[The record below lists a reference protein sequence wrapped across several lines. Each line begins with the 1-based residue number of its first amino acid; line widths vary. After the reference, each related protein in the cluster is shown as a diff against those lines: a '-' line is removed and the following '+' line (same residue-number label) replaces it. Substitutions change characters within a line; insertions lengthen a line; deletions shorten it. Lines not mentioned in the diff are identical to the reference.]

1 MLDIRIINSM
11 YYNIFLIWYNTR
23 YEKQVNAYLEL
34 GVPNTWSFPIPNGPV
49 GIYSSDLKRAE
60 FFDPTR
66 VSERL
71 DQVYYLWN
79 LKYSKKIKFI

>member
-23 YEKQVNAYLEL
+23 YEKQVNAYLEI
-34 GVPNTWSFPIPNGPV
+34 GVPNIWSFPIGPV
-49 GIYSSDLKRAE
+49 GIYSSDLKWAE

-71 DQVYYLWN
+71 DRVYYLWN
-79 LKYSKKIKFI
+79 FKYSKKKIFI